1 MKHLV
6 DKLARGHSLDAHEY
20 HKLIQDCDESTFD
33 YLRSEAVAMSV
44 KRFGTGIYVRGLIEV
59 SSFCRNNCRYC
70 GLRCENNAGERYRLS
85 DDEIL
90 SCCERGYGAGLRTF
104 VLQGGED
111 GAFTDE
117 RLVSLVRRIKE
128 KYSDAAITLSM
139 GERTKE
145 SYERLFAA
153 GVSRYLLRHEAA
165 SQELYG
171 YLHPQNMSLQNR
183 LSCIENLKAIG
194 YQVGMGMM
202 IGVPGQTVEHLV
214 EDLLLMKEYNPHMIG
229 IGPFIPHRET
239 PFASASP
246 GDLRQTLILL
256 SIVRLMFPDALVPA
270 TTALSTLDAEGRKQ
284 GILSGANVVMPNLTP
299 SAIRAKYAIYKDKAS
314 FGSEAV
320 EGLQELE
327 RELNEIG
334 YHIDYSR
341 GDFQKYYDNE

>member
-1 MKHLV
+1 MKELV
-6 DKLARGHSLDAHEY
+6 NRLARDHSLDANEY

-33 YLRSEAVAMSV
+33 YLRKKAVAISV
-44 KRFGTGIYVRGLIEV
+44 QRFGTGIYVRGLIEI

-70 GLRCENNAGERYRLS
+70 GLRCENRTAERYRLS

-90 SCCERGYGAGLRTF
+90 SCCDIGYDAGLRTF

-111 GAFTDE
+111 VAFTDE
-117 RLVSLVRRIKE
+117 RLVSLVCRIKE
-128 KYSDAAITLSM
+128 RYSDVAITLSL
-139 GERTKE
+139 GERSMV
-145 SYERLFAA
+145 SYKQLYAA
-153 GVSRYLLRHEAA
+153 GASRYLLRHEAA
-165 SQELYG
+165 SQELYS
-171 YLHPQNMSLQNR
+171 YLHPDNMSLQNR

-202 IGVPGQTVEHLV
+202 IGVPGQTVDHLV

-239 PFASASP
+239 SFASASP

-284 GILSGANVVMPNLTP
+284 GVLSGANVVMPNLSP
-299 SAIRAKYAIYKDKAS
+299 ADVRDKYSIYNNKLSIGAES
-314 FGSEAV
+314 V
-320 EGLQELE
+320 ECMNLLEQEL
-327 RELNEIG
+327 NSIG
-334 YHIDYSR
+334 YQIDYSR
-341 GDFQKYYDNE
+341 GDYKTYGNE

>member
-6 DKLARGHSLDAHEY
+6 DKLANEHGIYAHEY
-20 HKLIQDCDESTFD
+20 HKLIEDCDELTFD
-33 YLRSEAVAMSV
+33 YLRRTAVAISV
-44 KRFGTGIYVRGLIEV
+44 KRFGTGVYVRGLIEI

-70 GLRCENNAGERYRLS
+70 GLRCENKVAERYKLS

-90 SCCERGYGAGLRTF
+90 SCCEMGYDAGLRTF

-111 GAFTDE
+111 VAFTDE
-117 RLVSLVRRIKE
+117 CLVSLVCRIKE
-128 KYSDAAITLSM
+128 RYSDVAITLSL
-139 GERTKE
+139 GERSRE
-145 SYERLFAA
+145 SYEQLFAA
-153 GVSRYLLRHEAA
+153 GASRYLLRHEAA
-165 SQELYG
+165 SHELYS
-171 YLHPQNMSLQNR
+171 YLHPDNMSLQNR

-202 IGVPGQTVEHLV
+202 IGVPGQTVDHLV

-246 GDLRQTLILL
+246 GDLRRTLILL
-256 SIVRLMFPDALVPA
+256 SIVRLMFPDALIPA

-284 GILSGANVVMPNLTP
+284 GVLSGANVVMPNLSP
-299 SAIRAKYAIYKDKAS
+299 ADVRDKYSIYDNKRAAGAES
-314 FGSEAV
+314 V
-320 EGLQELE
+320 ECMNLLE
-327 RELNEIG
+327 RELNSIG

-341 GDFQKYYDNE
+341 GDYKIYGNE